1 MLRAVSSNDF
11 GVESSYATISTIYI
25 SNSCITV
32 SGQSTLA
39 TKLSTGAAWLG
50 TDASGVRMENVY
62 LQAMGS
68 SSDEDEADGTP
79 TSRGVG
85 LRIGGG
91 HHMTFFGHAEGPSRI
106 AEFTGNAEDVSLSF
120 TGIRA
125 MQSSP
130 IAAGVKGGP
139 SGGYIGL
146 GSLRLHFDGW
156 PMTNKPTVKTTVKQ
170 LIECVMGGSTIRN
183 TIVEVG
189 GDDGTL
195 AVSNVINELGTART
209 ISSSGTVTQGRRGG
223 LQTDLYHCRVG
234 DWLVVDGAQADDSQ
248 VPNGALPGT
257 GARTS

>member
-1 MLRAVSSNDF
+1 M
-11 GVESSYATISTIYI
+11 SSYATISTIYI

-39 TKLSTGAAWLG
+39 TKLPTGAAWLG
-50 TDASGVRMENVY
+50 TNAIGVRMENVY

-79 TSRGVG
+79 TPRGVG

-195 AVSNVINELGTART
+195 TVSNVINELGTART
-209 ISSSGTVTQGRRGG
+209 ISSSGTVS
-223 LQTDLYHCRVG
+223 
-234 DWLVVDGAQADDSQ
+234 SQ
-248 VPNGALPGT
+248 ST
-257 GARTS
+257 YR